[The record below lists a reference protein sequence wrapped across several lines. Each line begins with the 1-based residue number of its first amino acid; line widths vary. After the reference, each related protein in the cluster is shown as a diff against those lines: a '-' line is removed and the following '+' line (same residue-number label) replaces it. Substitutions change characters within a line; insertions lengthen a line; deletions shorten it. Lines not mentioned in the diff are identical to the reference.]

1 LNERRSRFF
10 TAYMGKVK
18 EKLNVEVKS
27 DVVTRVVSSLTSL

>member
-1 LNERRSRFF
+1 
-10 TAYMGKVK
+10 VK